1 MVTSIE
7 SHKELIT
14 AISEKQRSFLLL
26 YKQGSELSSC
36 ALRNISEVAAGSSEE
51 LGMYVAD
58 VSKVR
63 DIHQAYGIISVPAL
77 LVFEKDTFI
86 NVIKGCH
93 DSAYYKALAENAVF
107 QTKAKASGR
116 VQKSVKVYSTP
127 ACSWCNTLK
136 AYLRKQGIVFTD
148 IDISRDEQVA
158 QELVR
163 RSGQSGVPQTEIEGQ
178 IIVGFD
184 KTKINHALGIYD
196 K

>member
-1 MVTSIE
+1 MIISIE
-7 SHKELIT
+7 SHNELIR

-36 ALRNISEVAAGSSEE
+36 ALRNIAEVVAGSDEE
-51 LGMYVAD
+51 PGMYAAD

-63 DIHQAYGIISVPAL
+63 DIHNVYGITSVPAL
-77 LVFEKDTFI
+77 LVFEKGTFI
-86 NVIKGCH
+86 NVIKGCQ
-93 DSAYYKALAENAVF
+93 DSAYYKALVENAVF
-107 QTKAKASGR
+107 QAKAKASGR

-127 ACSWCNTLK
+127 TCSWCNTLK
-136 AYLRKQGIVFTD
+136 AYLRKQGIMFTD
-148 IDISRDEQVA
+148 IDISRDEQAA

-163 RSGQSGVPQTEIEGQ
+163 RSGQSGVPQTEIDGQ

-184 KTKINHALGIYD
+184 RTKINNALEIYD